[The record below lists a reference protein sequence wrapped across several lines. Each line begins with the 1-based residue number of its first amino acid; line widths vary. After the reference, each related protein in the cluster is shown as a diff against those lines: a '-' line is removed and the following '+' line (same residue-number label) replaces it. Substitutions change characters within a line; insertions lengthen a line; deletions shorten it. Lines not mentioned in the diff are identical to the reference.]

1 MIRFQKVQRL
11 VQMEIALDYRKP
23 SVIGSVILQLGVTA
37 MLSMLSQP
45 RITGSIW
52 NTLFWITLI
61 LGTITAISKNFTL
74 VSKGRWLYWNQLS
87 SPLETLISKMIYG
100 WISMIAMSLINL
112 LFFAWFM
119 GIPIIHI
126 GNYYI
131 LLILTTGGISTV
143 YTFIGAIASKTGN
156 SGFLAPVLSLPLI
169 MPLILVGIKASLKTL
184 NPVLVSSLN
193 KDLMLLGALD
203 LMIIILSAVLFQALW
218 KD

>member
-119 GIPIIHI
+119 GIPIIYI

-169 MPLILVGIKASLKTL
+169 MPLILVGIKASRKTL

>member
-23 SVIGSVILQLGVTA
+23 SVIGSVILQLGVIA

-119 GIPIIHI
+119 GVPIIHI

-169 MPLILVGIKASLKTL
+169 MPLILVGIKASRKTL

>member
-119 GIPIIHI
+119 GIPIIQI

>member
-131 LLILTTGGISTV
+131 LLILTTGGISTI
-143 YTFIGAIASKTGN
+143 YTFIGAIASKTGS

-169 MPLILVGIKASLKTL
+169 MPLILVGIKASRKTL

>member
-23 SVIGSVILQLGVTA
+23 SIIGSVILQLGITA

-45 RITGSIW
+45 KITGSIW

-61 LGTITAISKNFTL
+61 LGTITAISRNFTL
-74 VSKGRWLYWNQLS
+74 VSKSRWLYWNQLS
-87 SPLETLISKMIYG
+87 SPAEMLASKMIYG
-100 WISMIAMSLINL
+100 WISMIVMCIINL
-112 LFFAWFM
+112 IFFTWFM
-119 GIPIIHI
+119 GIPIIHL
-126 GNYYI
+126 GKYYT
-131 LLILTTGGISTV
+131 LLILTTGGIATI

-169 MPLILVGIKASLKTL
+169 MPLILIGIKASQKTL

-203 LMIIILSAVLFQALW
+203 LMIIILSSVLFQALW

>member
-1 MIRFQKVQRL
+1 MIRIQKVQRL

-23 SVIGSVILQLGVTA
+23 SVIGSVVLQLGVTA

-45 RITGSIW
+45 KITGSIW

-74 VSKGRWLYWNQLS
+74 VSKARWLYWNQLS
-87 SPLETLISKMIYG
+87 SPIEMLISKMIYG

-119 GIPIIHI
+119 GIPIIHF
-126 GNYYI
+126 GSYYA
-131 LLILTTGGISTV
+131 LLVLTTGGIATV

-169 MPLILVGIKASLKTL
+169 MPLILIGIKASQKTL
-184 NPVLVSSLN
+184 NPVWVSSLN

-203 LMIIILSAVLFQALW
+203 CMIIILSAVLFQALW

>member
-112 LFFAWFM
+112 LFFSWFM
-119 GIPIIHI
+119 GIPIIYI

-169 MPLILVGIKASLKTL
+169 MPLILVGIKASRKTL

>member
-119 GIPIIHI
+119 GIPIIYI

>member
-11 VQMEIALDYRKP
+11 VQIEIALDYRKP

-100 WISMIAMSLINL
+100 WINMIAMSLINL

-119 GIPIIHI
+119 GIPIIYI

-169 MPLILVGIKASLKTL
+169 MPLILVGIKASRKTL

>member
-45 RITGSIW
+45 RITSSIW

-143 YTFIGAIASKTGN
+143 YTFIGAIVSKTGN

-169 MPLILVGIKASLKTL
+169 IPLILVGIKASRKTL

>member
-1 MIRFQKVQRL
+1 
-11 VQMEIALDYRKP
+11 
-23 SVIGSVILQLGVTA
+23 
-37 MLSMLSQP
+37 
-45 RITGSIW
+45 
-52 NTLFWITLI
+52 
-61 LGTITAISKNFTL
+61 
-74 VSKGRWLYWNQLS
+74 
-87 SPLETLISKMIYG
+87 MIYG

-112 LFFAWFM
+112 LFFAWVM

-169 MPLILVGIKASLKTL
+169 MPLILVGIKASRKTL

>member
-23 SVIGSVILQLGVTA
+23 SIIGSVILQLGVTA

-45 RITGSIW
+45 KITGSIW

-74 VSKGRWLYWNQLS
+74 VSKSRWLYWNQLS
-87 SPLETLISKMIYG
+87 SPAEMLASKMIYG
-100 WISMIAMSLINL
+100 WISMIIMSLINL
-112 LFFAWFM
+112 VFFAWFM
-119 GIPIIHI
+119 GIPIIHF
-126 GNYYI
+126 GKYYV
-131 LLILTTGGISTV
+131 LLVLTTGGIATI

-169 MPLILVGIKASLKTL
+169 MPLILIGIKASQKTL

-203 LMIIILSAVLFQALW
+203 LMIIILSGVLFQALW

>member
-169 MPLILVGIKASLKTL
+169 MPLILVGIKASRKTL

>member
-1 MIRFQKVQRL
+1 MIRIQKVQRL

-23 SVIGSVILQLGVTA
+23 SVIGSVVLQLGVTA

-45 RITGSIW
+45 KITGSIW
-52 NTLFWITLI
+52 NTLFWLTLI

-74 VSKGRWLYWNQLS
+74 VSKARWLYWNQLS
-87 SPLETLISKMIYG
+87 SPIEMLISKMIYG

-119 GIPIIHI
+119 GIPIIHF
-126 GNYYI
+126 GSYYV
-131 LLILTTGGISTV
+131 LLVLTTGGIATV

-169 MPLILVGIKASLKTL
+169 MPLILIGIKASQKTL
-184 NPVLVSSLN
+184 NPVWVSSLN

-203 LMIIILSAVLFQALW
+203 CMIIILSAVLFQALW

>member
-184 NPVLVSSLN
+184 NPVLVSSIN

>member
-1 MIRFQKVQRL
+1 
-11 VQMEIALDYRKP
+11 MEIALDYRKP
-23 SVIGSVILQLGVTA
+23 SIIGSVILQLGVTA

-45 RITGSIW
+45 KITGSIW

-74 VSKGRWLYWNQLS
+74 VSKSRWLYWNQLS
-87 SPLETLISKMIYG
+87 SPAEMLASKMIYG
-100 WISMIAMSLINL
+100 WISMIVMSLINL
-112 LFFAWFM
+112 VFFAWFM
-119 GIPIIHI
+119 GIPIIHF
-126 GNYYI
+126 GKYYV
-131 LLILTTGGISTV
+131 LLVLTTGGIATI

-169 MPLILVGIKASLKTL
+169 MPLILIGIKASQKTL

-203 LMIIILSAVLFQALW
+203 LMIIILSGVLFQALW

>member
-52 NTLFWITLI
+52 NNLFWITLI

-169 MPLILVGIKASLKTL
+169 MPLILVGIKASRKTL

>member
-100 WISMIAMSLINL
+100 WINMIAMSLINL

-119 GIPIIHI
+119 GIPIIYI

-169 MPLILVGIKASLKTL
+169 MPLILVGIKASRKTL

>member
-61 LGTITAISKNFTL
+61 LGTVTAISKNFTL

-119 GIPIIHI
+119 GIPIIYI

-169 MPLILVGIKASLKTL
+169 MPLILVGIKASRKTL